1 MRKEP
6 LRKCILTNVK
16 APKTLLI
23 RIVRTPEDQIKIDLT
38 GKLNGRGV
46 YISKTVTDISKL
58 LKSKKIEKTLGVEI
72 PEHIY
77 LELEKILIEK

>member
-23 RIVRTPEDQIKIDLT
+23 RIVRTPEEQVKIDLT

>member
-72 PEHIY
+72 PENIY